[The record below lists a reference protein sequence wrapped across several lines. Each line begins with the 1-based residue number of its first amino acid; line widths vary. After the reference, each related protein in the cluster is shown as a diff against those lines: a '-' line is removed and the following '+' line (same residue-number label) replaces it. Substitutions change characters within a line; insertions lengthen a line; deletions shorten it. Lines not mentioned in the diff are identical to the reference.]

1 MKTNAVT
8 ARTCRR
14 CGSGGKPR
22 RARWRQLLP
31 VALLLGGACVPAM
44 STATDGR
51 GRLQIDSTRS
61 HAEFS
66 VRLLW
71 LRQISGRFDH
81 IYGTLAWSPVPA
93 PAATT
98 AAAVDPGPYG
108 IVDAWIDVASVH
120 MPEARYE
127 RWLLAPE
134 FFDATHYPRVHF
146 VSAPVPLALLAS
158 GGTLQGRLTMRGVT
172 RPVRFDTLPSACPQ
186 PQSAPCT
193 IKVAGTVKRS
203 DFGMRGHRAALS
215 DRVQLGL
222 LIVLSPESAAGR

>member
-1 MKTNAVT
+1 MKTSVVT
-8 ARTCRR
+8 TPTCPRNRR
-14 CGSGGKPR
+14 ESGNSPR
-22 RARWRQLLP
+22 HAGWRRLLLP
-31 VALLLGGACVPAM
+31 VAMLLAGTCGPAV
-44 STATDGR
+44 AAGDGE
-51 GRLQIDSTRS
+51 LHIDSARS

-71 LRQISGRFDH
+71 LRQINGRFDH
-81 IYGTLAWSPVPA
+81 IYGTLAWTS
-93 PAATT
+93 ATT
-98 AAAVDPGPYG
+98 SAPTADAGPYG
-108 IVDAWIDVASVH
+108 TVDAWIDVGSVR

-134 FFDATHYPRVHF
+134 FFDVKHYPRVHF

-158 GGTLQGRLTMRGVT
+158 GGPLQGRLTMRGVT
-172 RPVRFDTLPSACPQ
+172 QPVTFDTLPSACPQ

-193 IKVAGTVKRS
+193 IKVAGTVRRS

-222 LIVLSPESAAGR
+222 LIVLSPVP

>member
-8 ARTCRR
+8 ARTCHR

-22 RARWRQLLP
+22 RACWRHLLP
-31 VALLLGGACVPAM
+31 VALLLGSACAPAAAA
-44 STATDGR
+44 ATDGS

-71 LRQISGRFDH
+71 LRQINGRFDH
-81 IYGTLAWSPVPA
+81 IYGTLAWSPASP
-93 PAATT
+93 PAAAAT
-98 AAAVDPGPYG
+98 AAANPGPYG
-108 IVDAWIDVASVH
+108 IVDAWIDVASVR

-134 FFDATHYPRVHF
+134 FFDAAHYPRVHF
-146 VSAPVPLALLAS
+146 VSAPVPLTLLAS
-158 GGTLQGRLTMRGVT
+158 GGALQGRLTMRGVT
-172 RPVRFDTLPSACPQ
+172 RPVVFDTLPSACPQ

-193 IKVAGTVKRS
+193 IKVAGTVRRS
-203 DFGMRGHRAALS
+203 DFGMRGHRTALS

-222 LIVLSPESAAGR
+222 LIVLSPDPTRNR